1 MVVATETTTMCLRR
15 LAAVLLAY
23 LVFACP
29 PVVAATPQGTAFTYQ
44 GELRQNGVPASGNVD
59 MTFALFDAAASG
71 NQVGP
76 TLAYTTAGANP
87 VAVSA
92 GVFTVTLDFGALA
105 FNTLVTDERYLAVS
119 VNGNALAPRT
129 KIENAPYA
137 LQSRSAELA
146 YSVSTASIGSA
157 QVVASQVQLR
167 VTGACAANESIQSI
181 AQSGSVVCH
190 VDADSGTITGVS
202 AGTGLS
208 GGGVSGQVALAVAN
222 PLQLDGTDANGV
234 LAAHN
239 TTTSGLVRAIVGTN
253 DSDSGAA
260 IKGVSTSA
268 ASNGSGVAG
277 LAASSN
283 ASGVTGQSSAATG
296 VANGVLGYAVSTN
309 GNGVFGWEAA
319 TSGDAWGV
327 GGQSSSPDGAGVVGT
342 NYATTGSAHGLRG
355 ISSSTEGT
363 GVFGSGGFAGVFGA
377 SARAGVEGQSD
388 DATGAGL
395 RGYAIATSGANIG
408 VFGATYSSN
417 GHGVEGTATSAS
429 GTGVGVYGSA
439 YSASGTGVYG
449 AGSNGSTGVYAWS
462 GSSGYGLNA
471 YSFGGNAVLAQSD
484 SANVNIAA
492 VRAVDAKGYGLAGE
506 GGNIGVYAHNLSG
519 TPGRDAYLATAALAG
534 DFYGGV
540 WVHGTLTKSA
550 GTFKID
556 HPLDPANR
564 FLSHSF
570 VESPDMKN
578 IYDGVATLDGRGEA
592 WIDLPAYFEAL
603 NRDFRYQLTAL
614 DQPAPGLH
622 VARRIEANRFKLAG
636 GAPGQQVSWQVAGTR
651 KDAYAEAH
659 RTPIEEDKA
668 PGERGRY
675 IAPELFGQ
683 PDTSALTPGRLDE
696 DLPATH
702 VAASAGSVDAKPLTR
717 PVLAAK
723 PAPAR
728 APSP

>member
-1 MVVATETTTMCLRR
+1 MFLRHPAATLFGY
-15 LAAVLLAY
+15 LA
-23 LVFACP
+23 FACLP
-29 PVVAATPQGTAFTYQ
+29 SFAATPQGTAFTYQ
-44 GELRQNGVPASGNVD
+44 GELRQNGVPANGNLD
-59 MTFALFDAAASG
+59 MTFALYDAAASG

-76 TLAYTTAGANP
+76 TLAFTTAGANP

-119 VNGNALAPRT
+119 VNGNALTPRT

-137 LQSRSAELA
+137 LQSRSADLA
-146 YSVSTASIGSA
+146 YSVSNASVGSA
-157 QVVASQVQLR
+157 QVVPSQVQLR
-167 VTGACAANESIQSI
+167 VSGTCAGNESIQSI

-190 VDADSGTITGVS
+190 IDADSGTITGVT

-208 GGGVSGQVALAVAN
+208 GGGASGQIALAVAN

-239 TTTSGLVRAIVGTN
+239 TTTTGLVRAIVGTN

-268 ASNGSGVAG
+268 TSNGSGVGG
-277 LAASSN
+277 LAASPN
-283 ASGVTGQSSAATG
+283 ASGVSGQSSAATG
-296 VANGVLGYAVSTN
+296 AANGVLGYAVSTT

-327 GGQSSSPDGAGVVGT
+327 GGQTSSPDGAGVAGT
-342 NYATTGSAHGLRG
+342 NYATSGAAHGLRG
-355 ISSSTEGT
+355 ISNSTEGT
-363 GVFGSGGFAGVFGA
+363 GIFGSGAFAGVFGA
-377 SARAGVEGQSD
+377 STRTGVEGQSA
-388 DATGAGL
+388 DATGTGV
-395 RGYAIATSGANIG
+395 RGYGIATSGANIG

-417 GHGVEGTATSAS
+417 GHGVEGTATSAN

-439 YSASGTGVYG
+439 YSATGTGVYG

-519 TPGRDAYLATAALAG
+519 TPGRDAYLATASLAG

-578 IYDGVATLDGRGEA
+578 LYDGVATLDAHGEA
-592 WIDLPAYFEAL
+592 WIELPAYFEAL

-622 VARRIEANRFKLAG
+622 VAQRIEANRFKLAG
-636 GAPGQQVSWQVAGTR
+636 GASGQQVSWQVTGTR

-683 PDTSALTPGRLDE
+683 PDTSALAPDRFANDV
-696 DLPATH
+696 PA
-702 VAASAGSVDAKPLTR
+702 VRAAASAEGVDLKPLAR
-717 PVLAAK
+717 PATPVK
-723 PAPAR
+723 RTPAS